1 MSGLLIDTDV
11 LLDYLAGVDQA
22 GDFLEYARDDL
33 HLSAASIAELAD
45 AMRGDAEWE
54 ATLQALTALIIH
66 PVDIAVARAAGAL
79 KGRSLGHRLI
89 AATAKVHDLSLV
101 TLDKRAYP
109 DVPRVLVPYR
119 RII

>member
-11 LLDYLAGVDQA
+11 LVDYLAGVDQA

-33 HLSAASIAELAD
+33 HLSATTVAELAD
-45 AMRGDAEWE
+45 AVRGEAEWQALE
-54 ATLQALTALIIH
+54 QALTALILH
-66 PVDIAVARAAGAL
+66 PVDLATARAAGSL
-79 KGRSLGHRLI
+79 RGRSLGHRLI
-89 AATAKVHDLSLV
+89 AATAKIHDLSLV